1 MNFRSGIIL
10 RHSET
15 HLLHFPATNLV
26 KTQKN
31 FFFEEFQ
38 QTPYVQLS
46 LINQIS

>member
-10 RHSET
+10 RHSQT
-15 HLLHFPATNLV
+15 HLLQFPAINLV
-26 KTQKN
+26 KTQN

-46 LINQIS
+46 LINQMS